1 MSKLLPDDYIN
12 SVLDSTSI
20 VDLIGQSIPLKKSGP
35 EFVGLCPFHG
45 DSSPSMA
52 VNGAKAVYLCRVC
65 GATGNALTFLT
76 ETTGT
81 PFVQAVEQL
90 AKAAGMP
97 TPDEIRGRS
106 PQENGKHKQLLDI
119 VSQAEDLY
127 RKALSAN
134 TIAQEYLHNRG
145 ITPEMAHA
153 FGIGYAP
160 PGRKY
165 LEQQMQHIPR
175 SLRMET
181 GLFIESSYQKGTSID
196 FMESRIIFPIRNSS
210 GKTIAFGGRSLVDG
224 QDRKYINTP
233 ETSLFKKGAE
243 LYGLYESSL
252 EIRKS
257 KTAIVTEGY
266 ADVVIPHGH
275 GVNNVVSAMGVA
287 LQPATIAK
295 LFKAADTIVFCFD
308 GDKAGQT
315 AAIRAMELTAPLINE
330 RKRCRFAFLPGGMDP
345 DDYVK
350 AEGPDSFRAF
360 IQSSE
365 PMSKYMMREL
375 KSRHEMDEVEGK
387 AAFAAD
393 AMDLV
398 ERMTSPTVKGLM
410 IQLVKNTIGEE
421 IPLPGVTAG
430 LPAVVP
436 IIAPVPSRSAF
447 ARKSSGPATPQPTPI
462 KVNTEAAT
470 SAQNEPTHPAQASTA
485 DQQRVP
491 TLALKILGV
500 FLEEPLAADH
510 VEPHWLNCVG
520 NIPEHEIEAVS
531 AVVDFVKGRTNDDIT
546 SNEILQN
553 FSGTPV
559 GQTLAEAQED
569 ALKQQVKTDPIER
582 MAGFMAVLTE
592 MNARAQ
598 NAKRLGIRPR

>member
-1 MSKLLPDDYIN
+1 MSKLLPEDYIN
-12 SVLDSTSI
+12 NVIDATSI
-20 VDLIGQSIPLKKSGP
+20 VDLIGQTIPLKKSGP

-45 DSSPSMA
+45 DNSPSMA

-65 GATGNALTFLT
+65 GATGNALTFLV
-76 ETTGT
+76 ETTGI

-90 AKAAGMP
+90 AKAAGMQ
-97 TPDEIRGRS
+97 TPDEVRGRS
-106 PQENGKHKQLLDI
+106 PEENGKHRQLLDI
-119 VSQAEDLY
+119 MSLAEDLY
-127 RKALSAN
+127 RKALSN
-134 TIAQEYLHNRG
+134 HEVAQEYLHNRG

-160 PGRKY
+160 AGRKY

-175 SLRMET
+175 ALRIET
-181 GLFIESSYQKGTSID
+181 GICFESSYQPGTSVD

-210 GKTIAFGGRSLVDG
+210 GKTVAFGGRSLVDG
-224 QDRKYINTP
+224 QDRKYLNTP
-233 ETSLFKKGAE
+233 ETSLFKKGTE

-252 EIRKS
+252 EIRKT

-266 ADVVIPHGH
+266 ADVVVPHGH

-295 LFKAADTIVFCFD
+295 LFKSADTIVFCFD
-308 GDKAGQT
+308 GDKAGRT
-315 AAIRAMELTAPLINE
+315 AALRAMELTAPLINE

-350 AEGPDSFRAF
+350 AEGADSFKTF
-360 IQSSE
+360 IQASE

-398 ERMTSPTVKGLM
+398 ERMTSPTVKALM

-436 IIAPVPSRSAF
+436 VVAPVPSRSAF
-447 ARKSSGPATPQPTPI
+447 ARRSSGPAAPQPTPNRASI
-462 KVNTEAAT
+462 EASS
-470 SAQNEPTHPAQASTA
+470 SAQKEASNTAPAPAA
-485 DQQRVP
+485 APQRMP

-520 NIPEHEIEAVS
+520 NIPEHEIEAVG
-531 AVVDFVKGRTNDDIT
+531 AVVDFVKGRTADSMTGD
-546 SNEILQN
+546 EILQR
-553 FSGTPV
+553 FAGTPI
-559 GQTLAEAQED
+559 GQTLAEAQAD
-569 ALKQQVKTDPIER
+569 TNAQQVKTDPIER
-582 MAGFMAVLTE
+582 MTSFLNVLTE
-592 MNARAQ
+592 MNSRAQ
-598 NAKRLGIRPR
+598 SAKRLGMRP